1 MTIQYSI
8 AKKDSIQVMGHNG
21 EGRIKYNITGF
32 KNEYLEV
39 VVRRRSGYYS
49 MSCPGKI
56 EWEIDLDVPRYGRD
70 TDVEPS
76 NIEVFKNIRAA
87 MAEAIVEM
95 TELETMIPELERNFQ
110 IGEKQRKAKEEAE
123 AAERQAKIDADK
135 AVGVKLAKMICDN
148 MVKQARDTKQDSK
161 EITFQTRGEH
171 RNIEMRCIYTDTGLT
186 LFNSGYYRISRKDA
200 VKQLADAWLN
210 SVDTGDIKDDIPDA
224 RLAGFMMGGSA
235 K

>member
-8 AKKDSIQVMGHNG
+8 AKKDSIQVIGHNG

-32 KNEYLEV
+32 NNEYLEV
-39 VVRRRSGYYS
+39 VVRRKEGYYS
-49 MSCPGKI
+49 TADGKI
-56 EWEIDLDVPRYGRD
+56 EWEIDIDIPRYGRD
-70 TDVEPS
+70 KDAEPS
-76 NIEVFKNIRAA
+76 NIEVFKNIRAC

-95 TELETMIPELERNFQ
+95 TELETMIPEMERNFQ
-110 IGEKQRKAKEEAE
+110 IGEKQRKAKREAEEA
-123 AAERQAKIDADK
+123 ARQAKIDADK
-135 AVGVKLAKMICDN
+135 AVGVKLAKTICDN

-161 EITFQTRGEH
+161 EITFKTRGEH
-171 RNIEMRCIYTDTGLT
+171 RDIQMRCIYTDTGLT

-224 RLAGFMMGGSA
+224 RLANFMLGGSA

>member
-8 AKKDSIQVMGHNG
+8 AKKDSIQVIGHNG

-32 KNEYLEV
+32 NNEYLEV
-39 VVRRRSGYYS
+39 VVRRKEGYYS
-49 MSCPGKI
+49 TADGKI
-56 EWEIDLDVPRYGRD
+56 EWEIDIDIPRYGRD
-70 TDVEPS
+70 RDAEPS
-76 NIEVFKNIRAA
+76 NIEVFKNIRAC

-95 TELETMIPELERNFQ
+95 TELETMIPEMERNFQ
-110 IGEKQRKAKEEAE
+110 IGEKQRKAKREAEEA
-123 AAERQAKIDADK
+123 ARQAKIDADK
-135 AVGVKLAKMICDN
+135 AVGVKLAKTICDN

-161 EITFQTRGEH
+161 EITFKTRGEH
-171 RNIEMRCIYTDTGLT
+171 RDIQMRCIYTDTGLT

-224 RLAGFMMGGSA
+224 RLANFMLGGSA